1 MRRGPHALPRYPWRR
16 ERRDAAADYSVASA
30 SVVGLRLLL
39 NTGVSP
45 TGVARIRWISENV
58 WHDPLSFVAA
68 PSEFGRTW
76 PVLAQ
81 NWLEFVWLA
90 RRLPWARYAGLGMP
104 FTDVG
109 RIVSLG
115 PAPDQHEARA
125 VLASKF
131 RPPPPHELDAL
142 CLRPPPPQPTPSVKG
157 IPCKRL
163 STLRTEPAL
172 VRAKFAPMSCG
183 DLWNA
188 TRRPTSPRPCRPS
201 NKSFP
206 TVRPQLLWRLA
217 SPGRRGAP
225 SNKGREAGR
234 GRLAQGKLGC
244 VRSETP
250 SYASTLMPCMS
261 TFCPSLAGSMSSRI
275 SPAPRA
281 RNMRRMWP
289 VDRAQHRRQ
298 ARCHAARAGRDA
310 WGYPLALENL
320 PPPPPERPTFALYRG
335 KQQGVYRGKHLSLTS
350 GPREPWALRRAGG
363 VLAIESAT
371 APARLGCVR

>member
-142 CLRPPPPQPTPSVKG
+142 CLRPPPPPADTIGEGDTLQAIEHFAHGAGAGPSEIRPDVLRRLVERNPSSDIAKTMSAFEQVLPNGEAPIALAPCIAGAAGRALKQRARSRAGQACAGKAWMRAVGNALLRIDADALHEHLLPVFGGVDVLPHLARASRAEHAEDVASRSRTTPPTGS
-157 IPCKRL
+157 L
-163 STLRTEPAL
+163 SCSA
-172 VRAKFAPMSCG
+172 
-183 DLWNA
+183 
-188 TRRPTSPRPCRPS
+188 RRP
-201 NKSFP
+201 
-206 TVRPQLLWRLA
+206 
-217 SPGRRGAP
+217 
-225 SNKGREAGR
+225 
-234 GRLAQGKLGC
+234 
-244 VRSETP
+244 
-250 SYASTLMPCMS
+250 
-261 TFCPSLAGSMSSRI
+261 
-275 SPAPRA
+275 
-281 RNMRRMWP
+281 
-289 VDRAQHRRQ
+289 
-298 ARCHAARAGRDA
+298 
-310 WGYPLALENL
+310 
-320 PPPPPERPTFALYRG
+320 
-335 KQQGVYRGKHLSLTS
+335 
-350 GPREPWALRRAGG
+350 
-363 VLAIESAT
+363 
-371 APARLGCVR
+371 